1 MFIVNPLCI
10 YPGLWQD
17 LYRGCINHFSYFFLR
32 RMQCSFS
39 IRHEVLP
46 DVNCQFRGFDDE
58 VDVLSQM
65 ISPSFTRLIK
75 SSTTCVALHNIF
87 HCDKNKLTP
96 YLVGIVSV
104 SQNLRSTLLLPFH
117 SVSSVYLPPPRGT
130 LTGIFNSWIWSL
142 ANVTAKAS
150 CTRSPWVRLNGMFNA
165 LLWSFDFDLRD
176 MSNEVWVS
184 ALLSLLFIELRLYQ
198 WNLFFCILLS
208 DWFFFPG
215 FWLANRPEI
224 VTSDWSDVLAVD
236 WLTMEHISFLLSPD
250 YRLSTCHRLDLDT
263 VHNRY
268 AWTHNT

>member
-10 YPGLWQD
+10 YPGMWQA

-32 RMQCSFS
+32 WRQCSFS

-117 SVSSVYLPPPRGT
+117 SVSSVYLPPPRST
-130 LTGIFNSWIWSL
+130 LTESSILGFDLWRTL
-142 ANVTAKAS
+142 LL
-150 CTRSPWVRLNGMFNA
+150 RLPVPDPLGSGWTECSM
-165 LLWSFDFDLRD
+165 LWSGLLILIYVTCR
-176 MSNEVWVS
+176 MKCES
-184 ALLSLLFIELRLYQ
+184 LLSCLCF
-198 WNLFFCILLS
+198 S
-208 DWFFFPG
+208 
-215 FWLANRPEI
+215 
-224 VTSDWSDVLAVD
+224 
-236 WLTMEHISFLLSPD
+236 
-250 YRLSTCHRLDLDT
+250 
-263 VHNRY
+263 
-268 AWTHNT
+268 